1 QHRIGIWLARLLV
14 FRFMF
19 LSGAV
24 KMISGDPTWH
34 GLSALDYHFETQPLP
49 TVFAWYFHQLPS
61 GVLHSFT
68 AITLAVELALPFFIF
83 GPRNLRRFAAA
94 MFIALELLILLTG
107 NYNFFNFL
115 TIVLCLALLDDRTF
129 RRAPSAE
136 RTAAP
141 HGWRVLLVV
150 FATL

>member
-1 QHRIGIWLARLLV
+1 
-14 FRFMF
+14 
-19 LSGAV
+19 
-24 KMISGDPTWH
+24 
-34 GLSALDYHFETQPLP
+34 
-49 TVFAWYFHQLPS
+49 
-61 GVLHSFT
+61 LHSFT

-150 FATL
+150 FATLGALQIHQTLGRGTFAAWETAVLRAADPLQAVNSYGLFAVMTTERDELIVEGSDDGFEW